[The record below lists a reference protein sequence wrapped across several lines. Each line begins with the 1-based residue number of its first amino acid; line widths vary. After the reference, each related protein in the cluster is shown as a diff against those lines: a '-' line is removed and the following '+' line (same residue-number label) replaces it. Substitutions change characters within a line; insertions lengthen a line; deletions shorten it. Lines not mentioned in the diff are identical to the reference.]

1 MSTSLSTIGMSLEA
15 AAASEVIAYY
25 QYSVV
30 TGVLRQLGHDHVAD
44 EFMRIAKDE
53 LDDHYLGLL
62 GRMGELGYIPTRL
75 FNVASVSNGLSPCAY
90 AAPVAVEDLAYTL
103 QQNIDAE
110 ACAIE
115 VYSSILALPE
125 LDQDTRELVEGIKA
139 DEEEHKADLTKLLL

>member
-1 MSTSLSTIGMSLEA
+1 MDSSVLRIGQALEE
-15 AAASEVIAYY
+15 AAASEIVAYY

-30 TGVLRQLGHDHVAD
+30 TGALRQLGHGDVAD
-44 EFMRIAKDE
+44 EFLRIAKDE

-75 FNVASVSNGLSPCAY
+75 FNIDSVSNGLSPCAY

-103 QQNIDAE
+103 QQNLDAE
-110 ACAIE
+110 VCAIE

-125 LDQDTRELVEGIKA
+125 LDQATRELVEGIKA
-139 DEEEHKADLTKLLL
+139 DEEEHKADLAKLLL